1 VAPLR
6 HRRFRLLFSGRIV
19 SFAGSAMAPIAL
31 AFAVL
36 GLGGSATDL
45 GLVLTLA
52 LIPRLLLILVGGVVA
67 DRLPRS
73 AVMVGSNLVSGA
85 AQLAAAVLLLSGRA
99 EIWQLALLA
108 VLSSAAASF
117 FFPASQGIVPQT
129 VPAKDLQSAN
139 ALLRLGLNT
148 TTIAGA
154 AVGGV
159 VVAAAGAGWAI
170 AFDGVTFLASAAIL
184 VQLQVTA
191 PARDAVSSFGRELAD
206 GWREFRTR
214 TWLWVVVAG
223 FGFSNAAS
231 ASAFGV
237 LGPVV
242 ARESLGGAGVWG
254 LVLAAQGVGLL
265 VGSLIALRIRP
276 HRPLAVGVGVMVL
289 TAPPLAL
296 LAVQAPVGLLALS
309 ALLSGCAIDIFSV
322 FWDTSLQGHVPLDRL
337 SRVSAWDAL
346 GSWVLMPLA
355 FAVVGPLADAIGVE
369 TTLWLAAAIVLAA
382 MLAQLAVPA
391 VRRLPRAEALA
402 SPS

>member
-1 VAPLR
+1 
-6 HRRFRLLFSGRIV
+6 
-19 SFAGSAMAPIAL
+19 
-31 AFAVL
+31 
-36 GLGGSATDL
+36 
-45 GLVLTLA
+45 
-52 LIPRLLLILVGGVVA
+52 
-67 DRLPRS
+67 
-73 AVMVGSNLVSGA
+73 
-85 AQLAAAVLLLSGRA
+85 
-99 EIWQLALLA
+99 
-108 VLSSAAASF
+108 
-117 FFPASQGIVPQT
+117 